1 MIKIIKSKDIEKNWF
16 NGREF
21 EETNETVQNV
31 ISDVIENGDSALQKY
46 SKMFDVSSPK
56 TFEISEHEL
65 KAAADKLKAEN
76 PDMYHAISYSHEL
89 ALKFATRQRQS
100 FDNFEVELTP
110 GVFTGQKNIPVEG
123 AGVYVPAGR
132 FPLLSTVV
140 MTVTPVANLPIASRN
155 KRSSICKSPVSSKYI
170 SMLE

>member
-65 KAAADKLKAEN
+65 KAAADKLKAEMIFDKEDKLIN
-76 PDMYHAISYSHEL
+76 
-89 ALKFATRQRQS
+89 LK
-100 FDNFEVELTP
+100 
-110 GVFTGQKNIPVEG
+110 QKIQ
-123 AGVYVPAGR
+123 
-132 FPLLSTVV
+132 
-140 MTVTPVANLPIASRN
+140 
-155 KRSSICKSPVSSKYI
+155 ICI
-170 SMLE
+170 MQFRILMNWL